1 MLYFQFFF
9 CKIFKTSKSN
19 QENLKKK
26 YFEINCKISEME
38 LKPIEN
44 SQTIQHKANSKLHQ
58 NKNLSKKFVFD
69 KEMLKFKEQKP
80 IDKENFIHEIH
91 DNSQMSSKN
100 HKIIDSNSQKTTQKN
115 EEIEPVVDFRE
126 EIERRF
132 KRSVINKIYIFPRK
146 TEQEFAFDNSS
157 SDSSNSSLKQVEV
170 YDLKYQRQKE
180 CKKKGETE
188 QEIKNMSFQDFL
200 SKIQDEKEK
209 WKPKPN
215 SGSLFKKMMVS
226 PPEENLKRQ
235 LKNIASQ
242 NAANRQSEK
251 ENATKINQSQT
262 EKAEDINKEKEKP
275 NNFSMIYK
283 RVTED
288 KAKVKFVKG
297 RKVVDLNQSH
307 KPRMNVSGGSNSKRK
322 DNSNSNVFYAINSFH
337 NKIFPKD
344 K

>member
-1 MLYFQFFF
+1 
-9 CKIFKTSKSN
+9 
-19 QENLKKK
+19 
-26 YFEINCKISEME
+26 ME

-44 SQTIQHKANSKLHQ
+44 SHTIQHKANSQLHQ
-58 NKNLSKKFVFD
+58 NKNLAKKFVFD
-69 KEMLKFKEQKP
+69 KEMLQFKEKKS
-80 IDKENFIHEIH
+80 IGKENLINEIP
-91 DNSQMSSKN
+91 DNSQMPFKN
-100 HKIIDSNSQKTTQKN
+100 HKKKDSNSQKTVQII

-180 CKKKGETE
+180 SKKKGETE

-200 SKIQDEKEK
+200 SKIQDGKEK

-215 SGSLFKKMMVS
+215 SGSIFKKMVS

-235 LKNIASQ
+235 LKTIASQ
-242 NAANRQSEK
+242 NAANKQSE
-251 ENATKINQSQT
+251 NTKINQSQT
-262 EKAEDINKEKEKP
+262 EKTEDINKEKEKP

-337 NKIFPKD
+337 NKLFPKD
-344 K
+344 KYIILFSFVNHNFIDPKQRIHFKNFYRKNAVKKIFLT

>member
-1 MLYFQFFF
+1 
-9 CKIFKTSKSN
+9 
-19 QENLKKK
+19 
-26 YFEINCKISEME
+26 ME

-69 KEMLKFKEQKP
+69 KEMLKFKEQKS
-80 IDKENFIHEIH
+80 IDKENFNHEIP
-91 DNSQMSSKN
+91 DNSQMASNN
-100 HKIIDSNSQKTTQKN
+100 HKTMDSNSQKTNKKN

-180 CKKKGETE
+180 GKKKGETE

-215 SGSLFKKMMVS
+215 TGLLFKKMMVS
-226 PPEENLKRQ
+226 PPEENLKLQ

-242 NAANRQSEK
+242 NVVNKQSE
-251 ENATKINQSQT
+251 NTTKINQTQV
-262 EKAEDINKEKEKP
+262 EDIHKEKEKP

-337 NKIFPKD
+337 NKLFPKD
-344 K
+344 KYIHLCLFC